1 MYQNQIDVTRNLFE
15 LRNLIITL
23 ELYLEEP
30 SSTADELISMSR
42 EMLEKANDI
51 HRWFIRNPH
60 VIDVEIWKWVEKCE
74 QEEH

>member
-15 LRNLIITL
+15 LRNLILTL

-30 SSTADELISMSR
+30 TTMSDELISMSR

-51 HRWFIRNPH
+51 HRWFIRNPQ
-60 VIDVEIWKWVEKCE
+60 VVDAELWKWVE
-74 QEEH
+74 EHEPEN

>member
-1 MYQNQIDVTRNLFE
+1 MYQNQIDVTKNLFE

-51 HRWFIRNPH
+51 HRWFIRHPQ
-60 VIDVEIWKWVEKCE
+60 VIDDEIWKWVEEHE
-74 QEEH
+74 QEK